1 MATVDGPARLP
12 PARGESLASD
22 RFAAALANVNDMGQ
36 SLESLQSMLRKA
48 VYLDEDVFAN
58 ASAVSNQSRTL
69 KAQERRIKA
78 LERELDAAIAAAGHA
93 RAEKKQAEA
102 GQRAA
107 EARVQEVLRELENTA
122 VFKLHAEELRAKQE
136 EVGKKN
142 EEIQVLKAIIDTL
155 RQDKA
160 GKKAS

>member
-69 KAQERRIKA
+69 KVIYP
-78 LERELDAAIAAAGHA
+78 
-93 RAEKKQAEA
+93 AEDEHLK
-102 GQRAA
+102 
-107 EARVQEVLRELENTA
+107 
-122 VFKLHAEELRAKQE
+122 H
-136 EVGKKN
+136 
-142 EEIQVLKAIIDTL
+142 VLKLLKNIS
-155 RQDKA
+155 KW
-160 GKKAS
+160 